1 MIWFWILTGILAL
14 SAADEYIG
22 PGRWLI
28 ISVEKCPEDEI
39 YPINFE
45 IAKKKVNRTHDGFHG
60 SMVLNQALDDEFGIN
75 IDICKYV
82 DGGCKQIQV
91 LQDDCL
97 CCFARKYAKD
107 NLERGLTL
115 AGIDPPDCPIKQG
128 SYEIKDFVIDYDELP
143 NNSIYG
149 RFMARVELVG
159 KALNKPDTEVLGC
172 IILNSEFNKCEDDE
186 DE

>member
-1 MIWFWILTGILAL
+1 MIWFWILSGILAL

-28 ISVEKCPEDEI
+28 ISVEKCPEDET

-60 SMVLNQALDDEFGIN
+60 SMVLNQALDDEFG
-75 IDICKYV
+75 
-82 DGGCKQIQV
+82 
-91 LQDDCL
+91 
-97 CCFARKYAKD
+97 
-107 NLERGLTL
+107 
-115 AGIDPPDCPIKQG
+115 G